1 MCNDAVANCEKL
13 LLEINALKTILMI
26 FTKSTVESSTH
37 IRIKEN
43 VVTPSQTTKFVGFE
57 LDSKLSWKSHIVS
70 KCQATQ
76 RQIHVLRKFLRLTWG
91 LDTNKLITLYKAIAI
106 PKLLYCVSVWCHA
119 ILKKYCVKQLRTVQR
134 CILKSIT
141 RSFNSVPMSSM
152 LIISNLLPIS
162 LKAIELSAQR
172 YLSFDKSHFTPSS
185 LKAIGTFLPDL
196 K

>member
-1 MCNDAVANCEKL
+1 
-13 LLEINALKTILMI
+13 MI

-76 RQIHVLRKFLRLTWG
+76 RQIHVLRKCLRLTWG